1 MRLQEVW
8 YIDYC
13 SHKHSHILSFY
24 VLALLFYWELFI
36 HLVYYY
42 GLFAFS
48 FVPFVSK
55 LLPSDGDGYKGH
67 TSCVFIIVAV
77 CLVAAACCRL
87 MFAPAPLTDFSLS
100 V

>member
-1 MRLQEVW
+1 MRNLIFIDASTRGFG
-8 YIDYC
+8 IDYC

-24 VLALLFYWELFI
+24 VLALLFYRELFI

-77 CLVAAACCRL
+77 WWLLPV
-87 MFAPAPLTDFSLS
+87 
-100 V
+100 VV